1 MSFRDLE
8 ITAQEAVAFDEFS
21 RLDAAEWIEAQPV
34 QSVPPSH
41 RKFQKGDQLP
51 LDRALFW
58 QIATGCVKATTWDE
72 AGEVVCL
79 GLWGEGDIVGA
90 PLTQLM
96 PYQLECLSVVEVRS
110 LAVSGLYLQQL
121 ISQHSRQVE
130 ALLNIVHCRRM
141 RDRLLKALTWLMQK
155 FGKRTSDG
163 WLLDFWLTHQTLA
176 EMTGTTRVTIT
187 RLLSELEEQ
196 GEIMRISRHR
206 ILLAD
211 R

>member
-1 MSFRDLE
+1 MSFKDLE
-8 ITAQEAVAFDEFS
+8 ITAQEAVAFDAFD
-21 RLDAAEWIEAQPV
+21 RLDAAHWIEAQPV
-34 QSVPPSH
+34 QTLLPSH

-58 QIATGCVKATTWDE
+58 QISAGCVKATTWDE

-187 RLLSELEEQ
+187 RLLSELEQQ

-206 ILLAD
+206 ILVAD